1 MDENKEILPNIKNI
15 KSQESYTLPSK
26 GLVYAPEDKI
36 PASVSIRR
44 MTTKEEKIR
53 LRNESEDKI
62 RRDLLQACVLDQF
75 DVNKLKL
82 EDANFL
88 LFRLRS
94 LSLLDDTYK
103 VRVRCGTCG
112 TEFVHQI
119 NLSEVPIEYMKDTD
133 MSKFKMELP
142 LSKAKID
149 FKLPSIG
156 DIISMGDTI
165 TGYLERFPNADR
177 GELIYTLS
185 QMVYIDKVNGQKMIN
200 EVLEDYL
207 DNLDIIDTRALRE
220 RVSKVDGLYG
230 FSDKIEC
237 KCPKCNKIITHG
249 LPITEE
255 LFNPSSEPLDK

>member
-36 PASVSIRR
+36 PASVSLRR

-75 DVNKLKL
+75 DVTKLKL

-88 LFRLRS
+88 LFRLRA

-103 VRVRCGTCG
+103 VRVRCNNCG

-119 NLSEVPIEYMKDTD
+119 NLSEVPIKYMEEK
-133 MSKFKMELP
+133 SMEKLQIILP
-142 LSKAKID
+142 ISKAKVQL
-149 FKLPSIG
+149 KLPSMG
-156 DIISMGDTI
+156 DIIIMGDTI
-165 TGYLERFPNADR
+165 RNYLDKFPNADR

-185 QMVYIDKVNGQKMIN
+185 TMLYIDTVNGQHMMN
-200 EVLEDYL
+200 EVLEDYI
-207 DNLDIIDTRALRE
+207 DNLDILDTRAL
-220 RVSKVDGLYG
+220 KLATNDLDNIYG
-230 FSDKIEC
+230 FVTDLKAE
-237 KCPKCNKIITHG
+237 CPKCKSTVEHG

-255 LFNPSSEPLDK
+255 LFNPSSEPFKR

>member
-1 MDENKEILPNIKNI
+1 MDENKEILPNVKNI

-26 GLVYAPEDKI
+26 GLVYTKEDNI

-62 RRDLLQACVLDQF
+62 RRDLLQACVLDNF
-75 DVNKLKL
+75 DVSKLKL

-88 LFRLRS
+88 LFRLRA

-103 VRVRCGTCG
+103 IRVRCRDCG

-119 NLSEVPIEYMKDTD
+119 NLNEVPIKYLEEQSLENLQIT
-133 MSKFKMELP
+133 LP
-142 LSKAKID
+142 ISNAKVQL
-149 FKLPSIG
+149 KLPSMG
-156 DIISMGDTI
+156 DIILMGDTI
-165 TGYLERFPNADR
+165 RNYLDKFPNVDR

-185 QMVYIDKVNGQKMIN
+185 TMLYIDRINGQHLMN
-200 EVLEDYL
+200 EVLEDYI
-207 DNLDIIDTRALRE
+207 DNLDILDARALR
-220 RVSKVDGLYG
+220 DATTNLDNIYG
-230 FSDKIEC
+230 FITELEAE
-237 KCPKCNKIITHG
+237 CPKCKALVKHG

-255 LFNPSSEPLDK
+255 LFNPSK